1 MAAKLLCH
9 FRHLL
14 SHRPPLSS
22 PFRRSLHLN
31 PTTSSHL
38 TLTSELLSLFSILAG
53 NPNSPKIL
61 RSVDAIL
68 AQSHLLDCTTSVLV
82 LRGLAQSSK
91 LTRAKTLLSS
101 LNKRAQISNF
111 FLYSIVLQ
119 SLLPQNPIRDVESV
133 WNEVSA
139 IPFGEFTE
147 IFVFYICR
155 RCDDA
160 VDIELLCRRIL
171 SSRWP
176 LSAGAFAAL
185 IGALCLKKNPNPNFS
200 REVLMEMVERA
211 FEVDDFC
218 YYTVFRSFCRIGDVS
233 GADSVLR
240 SMIQRR
246 NYELD
251 LFVYEDFLH
260 CLCKAG
266 KFREARKLF
275 DRMLKRGKIHDLG
288 LGNNLK
294 PGRRIIFQL
303 SSPNLISE
311 TMAFEAYFRS
321 LCSHGRLEEAEILVE
336 EAAGKHIMPVVSV
349 DKEFV
354 NALFSTGRHDEA
366 IRFFESKRKKR
377 DVSAGDIAATVI
389 SGLCNNKRVD
399 KSHELACELANEG
412 YVLTSCV
419 WNLIMKSYWEDGRAE
434 KAMDVFEGIKS
445 GNFCAFLRPDGSTYE
460 IMIRGLLSIGM
471 VEKATRVL
479 EEMGRRK
486 FAPSVDLYS
495 VLVRTLHCFGR
506 SKEAHGYLNFM
517 IENGVFVSYA
527 QWEVLFKSLTSIYVG
542 GIFPRTNQG
551 DYDAK

>member
-9 FRHLL
+9 FRQLL
-14 SHRPPLSS
+14 SHLPLLSS

-31 PTTSSHL
+31 PTISSNL
-38 TLTSELLSLFSILAG
+38 DLTSELLSLFSILAG
-53 NPNSPKIL
+53 NPNTPKIL

-68 AQSHLLDCTTSVLV
+68 AQSHLLDCTTSVLL
-82 LRGLAQSSK
+82 LRGLAH
-91 LTRAKTLLSS
+91 
-101 LNKRAQISNF
+101 
-111 FLYSIVLQ
+111 IVLQ

-133 WNEVSA
+133 WNEASA
-139 IPFGEFTE
+139 ISFGEFTE

-155 RCDDA
+155 WCDDA
-160 VDIELLCRRIL
+160 MDIELLCRRIL
-171 SSRWP
+171 WSRWP
-176 LSAGAFAAL
+176 LSAGAFVAL
-185 IGALCLKKNPNPNFS
+185 IGALCLKKNPNPNLS

-211 FEVDDFC
+211 FEVDDFS

-240 SMIQRR
+240 SMVERR
-246 NYELD
+246 NYGLD

-266 KFREARKLF
+266 KFREARNLF
-275 DRMLKRGKIHDLG
+275 DRMLKRDKIHDLG
-288 LGNNLK
+288 LDNNLK

-303 SSPNLISE
+303 SPPNLISK
-311 TMAFEAYFRS
+311 TMTFEAYFRS
-321 LCSHGRLEEAEILVE
+321 LCSH
-336 EAAGKHIMPVVSV
+336 S
-349 DKEFV
+349 
-354 NALFSTGRHDEA
+354 STGWHDEA
-366 IRFFESKRKKR
+366 IRFFESKRKKG

-399 KSHELACELANEG
+399 KSHELACELAIEG

-434 KAMDVFEGIKS
+434 KAMDIFEGIKS
-445 GNFCAFLRPDGSTYE
+445 GNFCAFFRPDGSTYE

-471 VEKATRVL
+471 VDKATRVL

-495 VLVRTLHCFGR
+495 VLVRALRCFGR
-506 SKEAHGYLNFM
+506 SKEAHDYLNFM
-517 IENGVFVSYA
+517 IENSVFVSYA
-527 QWEVLFKSLTSIYVG
+527 QWEVLFKSLTSINVG
-542 GIFPRTNQG
+542 GIFPRTNQE